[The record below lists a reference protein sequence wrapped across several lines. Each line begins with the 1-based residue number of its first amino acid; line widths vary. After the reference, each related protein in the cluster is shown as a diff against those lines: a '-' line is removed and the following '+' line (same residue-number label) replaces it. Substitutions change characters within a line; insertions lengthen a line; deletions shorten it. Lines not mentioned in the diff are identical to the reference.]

1 MKCPLRAYPVL
12 RELGIPRALA
22 LGAVN
27 RRYMK
32 RLTRQEWFDLGRQ
45 KFGDDLMKVKI
56 RKKTKKPFLVVSV
69 KIAI

>member
-1 MKCPLRAYPVL
+1 
-12 RELGIPRALA
+12 
-22 LGAVN
+22 
-27 RRYMK
+27 MK